1 MALAEE
7 EGGEWV
13 VVETDLAPDVGRF
26 SAGWR
31 GEPGDGG
38 VAASGDSFWGV
49 AGGCDWGELCGWFR
63 MAGRRRCWFGF
74 DLVAL
79 CGGFRIRHSGWRRGR
94 GRGGARGVEGGEGGA
109 WVLVEPTRAGCGL
122 YQRLAGGLWG
132 EPGDGG

>member
-1 MALAEE
+1 MAEE

-49 AGGCDWGELCGWFR
+49 AEGCDWGGAMW
-63 MAGRRRCWFGF
+63 
-74 DLVAL
+74 LV
-79 CGGFRIRHSGWRRGR
+79 SY
-94 GRGGARGVEGGEGGA
+94 GGAAPMLVWVRFGRPLRGVS
-109 WVLVEPTRAGCGL
+109 
-122 YQRLAGGLWG
+122 
-132 EPGDGG
+132 D